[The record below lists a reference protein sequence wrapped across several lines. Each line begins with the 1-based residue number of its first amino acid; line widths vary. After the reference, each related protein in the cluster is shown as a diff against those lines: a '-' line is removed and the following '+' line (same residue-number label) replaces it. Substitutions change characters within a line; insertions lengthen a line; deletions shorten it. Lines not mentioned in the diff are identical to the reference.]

1 MSESHANGVPGRPR
15 PVPVERLSALA
26 VEERIRSKLR
36 CLSLQLTDDSHKH
49 AGHAGAAG
57 GAAHFTLHLV
67 SDDFVGLS
75 RVARHRLVY
84 DAVSDLMPHKLHA
97 LVIDART
104 AAEASATPTSS
115 PPNRTPS

>member
-1 MSESHANGVPGRPR
+1 MSEGHANGAHGRPG
-15 PVPVERLSALA
+15 PVPVERLSALTL
-26 VEERIRSKLR
+26 EGRIRSKLH

-49 AGHAGAAG
+49 AGHAGAEG

-67 SDDFVGLS
+67 SEDFVGLS

-84 DAVSDLMPHKLHA
+84 DAVSDLMPHRLHA

-104 AAEASATPTSS
+104 AAEAGAAPTSL
-115 PPNRTPS
+115 PPTRTPS